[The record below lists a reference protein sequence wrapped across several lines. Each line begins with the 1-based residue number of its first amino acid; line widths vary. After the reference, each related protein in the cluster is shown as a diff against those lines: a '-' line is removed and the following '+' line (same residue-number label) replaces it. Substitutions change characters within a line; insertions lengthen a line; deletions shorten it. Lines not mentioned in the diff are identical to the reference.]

1 MAICESKPPKCFSL
15 VDLNV
20 VMKRLLPVWHPRSS
34 RLFPATIII
43 KVSSAGSFDLVDG
56 IAIEC
61 GEN

>member
-20 VMKRLLPVWHPRSS
+20 VMKHLLPFGTLAADSS
-34 RLFPATIII
+34 LRRL
-43 KVSSAGSFDLVDG
+43 SSKFRLPVAFDLVDG